1 MDRILKKIQALTAA
15 DKIRFTEK
23 SATELFEDELTVED
37 IRNVILNADH
47 ITDSYPSSNPHHHNE
62 MLYVIIG
69 QAVNEMWIYTKGCI
83 RHGQFYVLI
92 SAHLT

>member
-1 MDRILKKIQALTAA
+1 MY
-15 DKIRFTEK
+15 
-23 SATELFEDELTVED
+23 EDELSIED
-37 IRNVILNADH
+37 ICPVIMHADH
-47 ITDSYPSSNPHHHNE
+47 ITDLYPSSNLYHQNE

-83 RHGQFYVLI
+83 RHGQFFVLV